1 VKGPDPSPSPES
13 RFVVLDGSRLA
24 GLKDWRALA
33 DVAALTRAAGAAD
46 GMLLDVRRA
55 SFTPAS
61 HEGGML
67 AAALAGYPAVAIVS
81 GGDASYGCARMVCTL
96 VELRGSTAEAFLTEG
111 AAEAWLLRQT
121 GAAKGESAA
130 VQRPRT

>member
-1 VKGPDPSPSPES
+1 MSPDPRPAPES

-24 GLKDWRALA
+24 GLKDWRTLA
-33 DVAALTRAAGAAD
+33 DVAALTRAASPAD
-46 GMLLDVRRA
+46 GMLLDVRQA

-61 HEGGML
+61 PEGGML

-96 VELRGSTAEAFLTEG
+96 VELRGSAAAAFLTANE
-111 AAEAWLLRQT
+111 AEAWLSRQS
-121 GAAKGESAA
+121 GAARGDSPAA
-130 VQRPRT
+130 RDERR